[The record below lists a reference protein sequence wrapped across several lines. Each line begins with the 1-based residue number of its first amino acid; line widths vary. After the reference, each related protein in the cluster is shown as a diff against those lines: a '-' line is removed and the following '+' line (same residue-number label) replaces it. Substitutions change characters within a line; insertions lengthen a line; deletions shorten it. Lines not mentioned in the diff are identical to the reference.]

1 MNQLVNLN
9 QNNQTM
15 TSLDFM
21 QNIINPA
28 RESAGEKVVRNNV
41 FLARIED
48 EIEDLGGY
56 KTFVT
61 EGGGTPQKYYDL
73 NMDQMTLIGMRES
86 KAVRR
91 SVLAT
96 LKSLAHVPQVS
107 TKFTPIQL
115 LAQCVETIQEQ
126 MEIIKTVEDKNAKLT
141 KTANAHINTTDLA
154 KHLKQ
159 YCAKKSLV
167 SRCNS
172 TNVLQAA
179 IDCGLL
185 ERTGKNEYKATE
197 LMLSEGFG
205 ATLGYSYPHWDMRVT
220 NHLPFTMALSRIINK

>member
-15 TSLDFM
+15 SS
-21 QNIINPA
+21 
-28 RESAGEKVVRNNV
+28 REIAELTGKEHRNV
-41 FLARIED
+41 MRDIRAMLVE
-48 EIEDLGGY
+48 LHG
-56 KTFVT
+56 
-61 EGGGTPQKYYDL
+61 EGGVL
-73 NMDQMTLIGMRES
+73 NFEHTYVNQQNGQSYPCFNLPKRETLILVSGYNTTMRAAIIDRWQELEGE
-86 KAVRR
+86 
-91 SVLAT
+91 LAQ
-96 LKSLAHVPQVS
+96 APQVS

>member
-1 MNQLVNLN
+1 MNQLVNLS

-15 TSLDFM
+15 TS
-21 QNIINPA
+21 
-28 RESAGEKVVRNNV
+28 REIAELTGKQHDNVMRDIRKMLTELYGEKDVLS
-41 FLARIED
+41 FEGIYLDA
-48 EIEDLGGY
+48 Y
-56 KTFVT
+56 KREKPCFKLPKR
-61 EGGGTPQKYYDL
+61 E
-73 NMDQMTLIGMRES
+73 TLILVSGYNTTMRAAIIDRWQE
-86 KAVRR
+86 
-91 SVLAT
+91 LEGE
-96 LKSLAHVPQVS
+96 LAHVPQVS

-205 ATLGYSYPHWDMRVT
+205 ATLGYSYPHWDIRVT

>member
-15 TSLDFM
+15 SSREIAELTGKRHDNVMADINKMLTELYGEEDVLNFQGIYLD
-21 QNIINPA
+21 A
-28 RESAGEKVVRNNV
+28 YKREKPCFNLPKRE
-41 FLARIED
+41 
-48 EIEDLGGY
+48 
-56 KTFVT
+56 
-61 EGGGTPQKYYDL
+61 
-73 NMDQMTLIGMRES
+73 TLILVSGYNTTMRAAIIDRWQE
-86 KAVRR
+86 
-91 SVLAT
+91 LEGE
-96 LKSLAHVPQVS
+96 LAHVPQVS

>member
-1 MNQLVNLN
+1 MSSREIAELTGKRHDNVMADINKMLTELYGEEDVLNFQGIYLDAYKREKPCFNL
-9 QNNQTM
+9 
-15 TSLDFM
+15 
-21 QNIINPA
+21 PK
-28 RESAGEKVVRNNV
+28 RE
-41 FLARIED
+41 
-48 EIEDLGGY
+48 
-56 KTFVT
+56 
-61 EGGGTPQKYYDL
+61 
-73 NMDQMTLIGMRES
+73 TLILVSGYNTTMRAAIIDRWQE
-86 KAVRR
+86 
-91 SVLAT
+91 LEGE
-96 LKSLAHVPQVS
+96 LAHVPQVS

>member
-15 TSLDFM
+15 SSREIAELTGKRHDNVMADINKMLTELYGEEDVLNFQGIYLD
-21 QNIINPA
+21 A
-28 RESAGEKVVRNNV
+28 YKREKPCFNLPKRE
-41 FLARIED
+41 
-48 EIEDLGGY
+48 
-56 KTFVT
+56 
-61 EGGGTPQKYYDL
+61 
-73 NMDQMTLIGMRES
+73 TLILVSGYNTTMRAAIIDRWQELEGE
-86 KAVRR
+86 
-91 SVLAT
+91 LAQ
-96 LKSLAHVPQVS
+96 APQVS